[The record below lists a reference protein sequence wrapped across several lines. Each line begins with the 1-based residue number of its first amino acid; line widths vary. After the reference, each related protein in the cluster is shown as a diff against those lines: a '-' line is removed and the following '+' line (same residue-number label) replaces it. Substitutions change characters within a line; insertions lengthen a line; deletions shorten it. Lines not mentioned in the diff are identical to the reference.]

1 MNTIKHNIK
10 IQHDKFGVLM
20 NETFIDMT
28 QFKIFL
34 KAVDGCIFLKNDFT
48 FFNGMDFFIHIP
60 YSKLVESII
69 TTSSDSYDLSDH
81 MKSKIEAL
89 VTK

>member
-10 IQHDKFGVLM
+10 IQHEKFGVLLS
-20 NETFIDMT
+20 ETFIDMT

-34 KAVDGCIFLKNDFT
+34 KAVDGCICMKNDFT

-69 TTSSDSYDLSDH
+69 TTNVETYELADH
-81 MKSKIEAL
+81 MKSKLEAL

>member
-10 IQHDKFGVLM
+10 IQHDNYAVLL
-20 NETFIDMT
+20 NETFIDST
-28 QFKIFL
+28 QFKMFL
-34 KAVDGCIFLKNDFT
+34 KAIDGCICLKNDFT

-60 YSKLVESII
+60 YSKLVESVI
-69 TTSSDSYDLSDH
+69 TTNTETYELADH
-81 MKSKIEAL
+81 MKSKLEAL

>member
-10 IQHDKFGVLM
+10 IQHEKFGVLLS
-20 NETFIDMT
+20 ETFIDMT

-34 KAVDGCIFLKNDFT
+34 KAVDGCICMKNDFT
-48 FFNGMDFFIHIP
+48 FFNGMDFFVHIP

-69 TTSSDSYDLSDH
+69 TTNVETYELADH
-81 MKSKIEAL
+81 MKSKLEAL

>member
-1 MNTIKHNIK
+1 MNTIKHTIK
-10 IQHDKFGVLM
+10 IQHDKFGTLL
-20 NETFIDMT
+20 NETFIDPI

-34 KAVDGCIFLKNDFT
+34 KSVDGCLGLKNDLT
-48 FFNGMDFFIHIP
+48 FFNGMDFLIHIP

-69 TTSSDSYDLSDH
+69 TTNTDTYDLADH
-81 MKSKIEAL
+81 MKSKLEAL

>member
-10 IQHDKFGVLM
+10 IQHDNYGVLL
-20 NETFIDMT
+20 NETFIDPT

-34 KAVDGCIFLKNDFT
+34 KAIDGCICLKNDFT

-60 YSKLVESII
+60 YSKLVESVI
-69 TTSSDSYDLSDH
+69 TTNTESYELADH
-81 MKSKIEAL
+81 MKSKLEAL

>member
-1 MNTIKHNIK
+1 MNTTKHNIK

-20 NETFIDMT
+20 NETFIDVI

-34 KAVDGCIFLKNDFT
+34 KAIDGCFSLKNDFT

-69 TTSSDSYDLSDH
+69 TTSSDTYDLSDH

>member
-1 MNTIKHNIK
+1 M
-10 IQHDKFGVLM
+10 
-20 NETFIDMT
+20 
-28 QFKIFL
+28 
-34 KAVDGCIFLKNDFT
+34 KNDFT

-69 TTSSDSYDLSDH
+69 TTNVETYELADH
-81 MKSKIEAL
+81 MKSKLEAL

>member
-10 IQHDKFGVLM
+10 IQHEKFGVLLD
-20 NETFIDMT
+20 ETFLDPT

-34 KAVDGCIFLKNDFT
+34 KAVDGCLCLKNDFT
-48 FFNGMDFFIHIP
+48 FFNGMDFLIHIQH
-60 YSKLVESII
+60 SKLVESII
-69 TTSSDSYDLSDH
+69 TTNTDTYELADH
-81 MKSKIEAL
+81 MKSKLEAL

>member
-34 KAVDGCIFLKNDFT
+34 KAVDGCISLKNDFT

-81 MKSKIEAL
+81 MKSKIEAK

>member
-10 IQHDKFGVLM
+10 IQHEKFGVLL

-34 KAVDGCIFLKNDFT
+34 KAVDGCICMKNDFT
-48 FFNGMDFFIHIP
+48 FFNGMYFFIHIP

-69 TTSSDSYDLSDH
+69 TTNVETYELADH
-81 MKSKIEAL
+81 MKSKLEAL